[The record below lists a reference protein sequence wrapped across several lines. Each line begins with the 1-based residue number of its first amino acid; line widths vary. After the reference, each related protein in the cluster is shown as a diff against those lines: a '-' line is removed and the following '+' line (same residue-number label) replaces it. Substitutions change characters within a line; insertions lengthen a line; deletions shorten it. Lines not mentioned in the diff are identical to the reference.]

1 MALFPTREPT
11 GSWWRDHSLSLVLG
25 AMLVVQTAHALW
37 AGHHVWLGEQAD
49 HGSKGASGWPSEFWI
64 WWSWEYNVSLVA
76 DTFGV
81 ILIVLLTKW
90 FYEEGSEESNE
101 KSNGESNG
109 G

>member
-11 GSWWRDHSLSLVLG
+11 GNWWRDHSLSLVLG

-49 HGSKGASGWPSEFWI
+49 HGSQGASGWPSEFWI

-90 FYEEGSEESNE
+90 FYEEGSEESDG
-101 KSNGESNG
+101 K
-109 G
+109 